1 MLASFDVIS
10 PHAIQAPMDPNLA
23 AFSGAFGG
31 WTAAHALAAAL
42 THGDGAQPVLSM
54 TIDFTKG
61 IREGDV
67 QSSASVLA
75 ATRSTKFIRVDTT
88 QAGHLCASSSVVL
101 AQRRDTQAV
110 SAVPMPTCAAPES
123 LAPLALPDGPVT
135 WFQQLDIRFAQG
147 QPLKPSERMR
157 SLAWTK
163 LKKPNAMSE
172 CLLVAL
178 ADASFPRIYFHFPKP
193 SPIATVSMTVH
204 FHASPSDL
212 QAVGDDFVLIDAHS
226 NIANHGFFDQA
237 ASLWARSGTLL
248 ATTTQVVRYDV

>member
-1 MLASFDVIS
+1 MLANFDLVS

-31 WTAAHALAAAL
+31 WTAAHALTAAL
-42 THGDGAQPVLSM
+42 SHSDGAQPVLSM
-54 TIDFTKG
+54 TINFTKG

-101 AQRRDTQAV
+101 AQRRATQAV
-110 SAVPMPTCAAPES
+110 AATHMPTCAAPEA
-123 LAPLALPDGPVT
+123 LAPLALPHGPVT

-147 QPLKPSERMR
+147 QPFKPSERMR

-163 LKKPNAMSE
+163 LKNPNAMKE
-172 CLLVAL
+172 GLLVAL
-178 ADASFPRIYFHFPKP
+178 ADASFPRIYFHFPAP

-212 QAVGDDFVLIDAHS
+212 QAVGDDFVLIDACS
-226 NIANHGFFDQA
+226 NQATQGFFDQA
-237 ASLWARSGTLL
+237 ASLWSRNGTLL
-248 ATTTQVVRYDV
+248 ATTTQMVRYDV

>member
-1 MLASFDVIS
+1 MLANFDLVS

-31 WTAAHALAAAL
+31 WTAAHALTAAMR
-42 THGDGAQPVLSM
+42 HSDGAQPVLSM

-67 QSSASVLA
+67 LSSASLLA

-88 QAGHLCASSSVVL
+88 QAGQVCASSSVVL
-101 AQRRDTQAV
+101 AQRRTTQAV
-110 SAVPMPTCAAPES
+110 AATPMPTCAAPEA
-123 LAPLALPDGPVT
+123 LAPLALPHGPVT

-147 QPLKPSERMR
+147 QPFKPSERMR

-163 LKKPNAMSE
+163 LKIPNAMNE

-178 ADASFPRIYFHFPKP
+178 ADASFPRIYFHFPAP

-212 QAVGDDFVLIDAHS
+212 QAVGEDFVLIDAHS
-226 NIANHGFFDQA
+226 NKATQGFFDQA
-237 ASLWARSGTLL
+237 ASLWSRNGTLL
-248 ATTTQVVRYDV
+248 ATTTQMVRYDV